1 MHAEPP
7 MGSAAPTGGRLLA
20 RNTLWNLIGQAG
32 LVAAAFVS
40 IPFIIRGI
48 GPDRF
53 GVLSL
58 IWALIGYMGLLDLG
72 LGRALT
78 QMVAR
83 KLGSGDERNIP
94 KLVWTSVV
102 VMFVLG
108 VAGAVG
114 LIVATPWATAHLL
127 RVPSELRSDAVRSLY
142 VLAFAVPAVVVSAAL
157 MGLLEALQRFQVINL
172 LWMPA
177 GIASYV
183 GAALIM
189 PFSRSLVAVVAVLVV
204 ARNAMCIGLGIACG
218 KAAPTLWRWR
228 TIDLAT
234 IPPLVRFGGWMTVSN
249 VISPLLV
256 SLDRFLIAGTLSV
269 AAVAYYATPLQAVS
283 TLGIVPD
290 AMARVL
296 FPAFALSLFGPEGRL
311 RLLYQRGVKYTYLAL
326 FPLVVIIVSFAPE
339 ILRVWLGDDFADQGT
354 GVMRWLAVG
363 VLFNSLA
370 RMPFALIQGAG
381 RPDVTAKVHA
391 IELPLYV
398 VLLWWAMT
406 RFGLVGA
413 AAAWTARM
421 AVDTTALFLL
431 ASRVLPDVRGIGMR
445 LFGPVVLAVA
455 ITAAVGTPHELLTRA
470 AVCGAVLAVFGSVA
484 WRAVMAAD
492 EKRLILT
499 RMGMGVAASIG

>member
-1 MHAEPP
+1 MNAEPAT
-7 MGSAAPTGGRLLA
+7 GSAGTTGGRLLA

-32 LVAAAFVS
+32 LAAAAFVS
-40 IPFIIRGI
+40 IPFIVRGI

-53 GVLSL
+53 GALSL
-58 IWALIGYMGLLDLG
+58 IWALIGYMGLLDFG

-83 KLGSGDERNIP
+83 KLGSGDERDIP
-94 KLVWTSVV
+94 NLVW
-102 VMFVLG
+102 
-108 VAGAVG
+108 
-114 LIVATPWATAHLL
+114 
-127 RVPSELRSDAVRSLY
+127 LY

-177 GIASYV
+177 GIVSYV
-183 GAALIM
+183 GAALIL
-189 PFSRSLVAVVAVLVV
+189 PFSRSLVAVVAVLAV
-204 ARNAMCIGLGIACG
+204 ARNAMCIGLVVACA
-218 KAAPTLWRWR
+218 KAAPALWRWR

-283 TLGIVPD
+283 TRGIVPD

-296 FPAFALSLFGPEGRL
+296 FPAFALSLFGTEGRL

-326 FPLVVIIVSFAPE
+326 FPLVVIIVTFAPE
-339 ILRVWLGDDFADQGT
+339 ILRVWLGEDFADQGT

-381 RPDVTAKVHA
+381 RPDVTAKLHA

-398 VLLWWAMT
+398 ALLWWAMT

-421 AVDTTALFLL
+421 VADTTALFLL
-431 ASRVLPDVRGIGMR
+431 ASRVLPEVRGIGMR
-445 LFGPVVLAVA
+445 LLGPVLLAVA
-455 ITAAVGTPHELLTRA
+455 IAAAVRLPHELLTRA
-470 AVCGAVLAVFGSVA
+470 AVCGVVLAVFGSVA

-492 EKRLILT
+492 EKRLIMT
-499 RMGMGVAASIG
+499 RMGIGVAASIG